1 LFTPFAAFNDQPE
14 IFNVALLENVDN
26 PFAVHSSKAIG
37 EPPFYLGSIVYYA
50 IKDAVRNARQATQ
63 GKDTYIEMRLP
74 ITSECIRIYANDE
87 ISANVKTAML
97 GDSALANE
105 YQPQGSF

>member
-1 LFTPFAAFNDQPE
+1 
-14 IFNVALLENVDN
+14 VALLDNVDN

-37 EPPFYLGSIVYYA
+37 EPPFYLGSSVYYA

-63 GKDTYIEMRLP
+63 GKDVHIEIRLP
-74 ITSECIRIYANDE
+74 VTSECIRIYANDE
-87 ISANVKTAML
+87 ISVKAKTAML
-97 GDSALANE
+97 GDAVAAKE